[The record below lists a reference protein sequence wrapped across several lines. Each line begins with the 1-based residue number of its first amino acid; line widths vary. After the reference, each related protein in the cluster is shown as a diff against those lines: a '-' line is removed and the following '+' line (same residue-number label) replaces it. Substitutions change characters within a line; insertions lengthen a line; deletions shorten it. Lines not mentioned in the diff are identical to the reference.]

1 VDFDRV
7 FVLEISVTQGAVE
20 LPEPRVDKVVFLQFG
35 RGIEALGT
43 FAADVWL
50 DTAVSKYMFLVSL
63 DITELHV
70 TDGTRVLIAFVVR
83 LQQMCLELVDALETV
98 RAMSTRVHPGSGV
111 STEMLSQ
118 TDGVFKPL
126 PTVGTFVQ
134 SSGGVGE
141 SLVLSH
147 VPELTKGLVTLRA
160 AVLFVTGDVYLHVT
174 GQTSGRTKDPVTH
187 TTPVRLVSCVNPCV
201 STQSS
206 AMTEPLAASL
216 TLVRFDAGVDCH
228 VSVHVTRQTKGLVTH
243 VTFVPFLHRLSTVNL
258 HVFDK
263 VV

>member
-1 VDFDRV
+1 MDFDRV
-7 FVLEISVTQGAVE
+7 FVLEVSVTQGAVE

-50 DTAVSKYMFLVSL
+50 DAAVSKFVFLVSL
-63 DITELHV
+63 GITELHL
-70 TDGTRVLIAFVVR
+70 TDGTGVLVAFIVP

-98 RAMSTRVHPGSGV
+98 RAVSTRVQPGSGV
-111 STEMLSQ
+111 STEMLFQ
-118 TDGVFKPL
+118 TDGCLEPL

-141 SLVLSH
+141 ALVLSH
-147 VPELTKGLVTLRA
+147 VPELAKGFATLRA
-160 AVLFVTGDVYLHVT
+160 TVLFVTGDVYLHVT
-174 GQTSGRTKDPVTH
+174 GKTSGRTKDLVTH
-187 TTPVRLVSCVNPCV
+187 TTLVRLVSCVNPCV

-206 AMTEPLAASL
+206 AMTEPLAACL

-228 VSVHVTRQTKGLVTH
+228 VSVHVTRQTKGLVTQ
-243 VTFVPFLHRLSTVNL
+243 VTFVPFLRRLSTVTL